1 MVVDGWGFQNSNMV
15 ALHGNLEKEVK
26 GPTCFD
32 QGKQKSSPNQCH
44 DE

>member
-15 ALHGNLEKEVK
+15 ALHGNLERGVK

-32 QGKQKSSPNQCH
+32 QGRQESSPNQSQ